1 MEYTGPSSLN
11 IGTDKQR
18 EAFKK
23 LAEQYGDLC
32 NLCGERGHWANECDT
47 VHKLREMEKNKAFH
61 QYNQPI
67 MPPPTPNE
75 GFPQY
80 NQSNMPPQP
89 PTAAKFW
96 NQSTAPRNPYTAPR
110 NPYAKRSTGG
120 AYHESFTRGPEER
133 SPEHKKSRSNMPGKV
148 SPYFE

>member
-1 MEYTGPSSLN
+1 VDYTGPASLN

-47 VHKLREMEKNKAFH
+47 VHKLCDMEKNKAFH
-61 QYNQPI
+61 QYNQPN

-75 GFPQY
+75 GFSQY
-80 NQSNMPPQP
+80 NQFNMPPPP
-89 PTAAKFW
+89 PTAAKSW
-96 NQSTAPRNPYTAPR
+96 NQSAAPRNPYMRRGVQGRFTMRASP
-110 NPYAKRSTGG
+110 GG
-120 AYHESFTRGPEER
+120 LRKEALNIRREGETCLER
-133 SPEHKKSRSNMPGKV
+133 
-148 SPYFE
+148 

>member
-1 MEYTGPSSLN
+1 MDYTGPSSLN

-47 VHKLREMEKNKAFH
+47 VHKLRDMEKNKAFH

-67 MPPPTPNE
+67 MPPP
-75 GFPQY
+75 
-80 NQSNMPPQP
+80 P
-89 PTAAKFW
+89 PTAAKSW
-96 NQSTAPRNPYTAPR
+96 NQSTASRNPYTAPR

-120 AYHESFTRGPEER
+120 AYHTANESARNSARNSAKLAGFLAVSTIASGSLAFTTLYV
-133 SPEHKKSRSNMPGKV
+133 N
-148 SPYFE
+148 F